1 MIAAII
7 MQVLTVLA
15 ALIILAEALN
25 KVERAQVRAPG
36 PGPRARLLAWLKGI
50 SWIMLAIGACGVFG
64 RMLFDQPGPDL
75 DAVLLLVG
83 VALIVVRSRV
93 KEG

>member
-1 MIAAII
+1 
-7 MQVLTVLA
+7 
-15 ALIILAEALN
+15 
-25 KVERAQVRAPG
+25 
-36 PGPRARLLAWLKGI
+36 
-50 SWIMLAIGACGVFG
+50 MLAIGACGVFG
-64 RMLFDQPGPDL
+64 RMLFGKPAPDL

>member
-1 MIAAII
+1 MIAAVV
-7 MQVLTVLA
+7 QVLTVLA
-15 ALIILAEALN
+15 ALVILAEALN

-50 SWIMLAIGACGVFG
+50 SWIMLALGACGIFA
-64 RMLFDQPGPDL
+64 RILFRQPAPDL